1 MHIELTSPACLLFG
15 FVQLEGGLCQL
26 GVTLRYPPVQLLARA
41 APALSITGGRADLA
55 YRQAERFYAYRRAIP
70 PHPPT
75 PSPTSG
81 KGEKVLPLSPVWE
94 TSEAQRAGWLGGE
107 GLHAEIEI
115 ELAIP
120 AFMGLGSRGM
130 LGLSVA
136 RALAVLHGQPVDD
149 TQELARAVG
158 LDADEALEAHA
169 FAQGGLLLV
178 DGAGSLRR
186 RRPIAEHDEAEDW
199 VFVLALPRVPS
210 GTPAT
215 LEADRR
221 QALREA
227 AAGLDLQTGRTCV
240 SQLWPAVERD
250 DIAEF
255 ARGLMAI
262 QAANHAALD
271 QFGQPLALSPDE
283 QSILEVMR
291 EGGALAWGRCIS
303 GMGLYGLIK
312 GGGPSRDLRR
322 RLAERQGYFGAT
334 VMATLCD
341 SDGAQQRLWH

>member
-1 MHIELTSPACLLFG
+1 MQIEVISPACLLFG
-15 FVQLEGGLCQL
+15 FVQLEGRLCQL

-55 YRQAERFYAYRRAIP
+55 YRQAERFFERHRLP
-70 PHPPT
+70 P
-75 PSPTSG
+75 
-81 KGEKVLPLSPVWE
+81 
-94 TSEAQRAGWLGGE
+94 Q
-107 GLHAEIEI
+107 AEIEI

-120 AFMGLGSRGM
+120 AFMGLGSHGM

-149 TQELARAVG
+149 IQELARAVD

-178 DGAGSLRR
+178 DSAGVLRHR
-186 RRPIAEHDEAEDW
+186 QPIAEHDEAEDW

-210 GTPAT
+210 GTPET

-221 QALREA
+221 QILREA
-227 AAGLDLQTGRTCV
+227 AGLDPQTGRICA
-240 SQLWPAVERD
+240 SQLGPAVEGD

-262 QAANHAALD
+262 QTANHAALD
-271 QFGQPLALSPDE
+271 QFGKPLALSSDE

-291 EGGALAWGRCIS
+291 EGGALAWGRCIL

-312 GGGPSRDLRR
+312 GGGPSRELRR

-341 SDGAQQRLWH
+341 SDGAQQRVVGS